1 MPRPPSDPPLAH
13 ATTVALTGLTG
24 FATLAGLWMHLPA
37 WRRADAAWL
46 GRIQTWTPD
55 MLAAWAEP
63 ITLLGG
69 LPVTVPLALALA
81 AYLWQRNHKPEAIIW
96 SALFVGGQAILFGL
110 KLAFSRTRPS
120 APDLLVRDFSFP
132 SGHAFTAVVLYG
144 AMAYVGGRRL
154 GARWARTVL
163 ALAVGT
169 LILAIGWSR
178 LLLHVH
184 YPTDV
189 LGGYLLG
196 IAWLALLG
204 MAQRQWGSRSGTFR
218 SQPVSSSTRSRR

>member
-1 MPRPPSDPPLAH
+1 MPRPPSAPPLAH
-13 ATTVALTGLTG
+13 TVKVALTGLTG

-46 GRIQTWTPD
+46 GRIQAWTPD
-55 MLAAWAEP
+55 ALTAWAEA

-69 LPVTVPLALALA
+69 LPVTIPLALALA
-81 AYLWQRNHKPEAIIW
+81 AYLWQRNHKPEAIVW
-96 SALFVGGQAILFGL
+96 SALFVGGQAVLFGL

-120 APDLLVRDFSFP
+120 APDLLMRDFSFP

-144 AMAYVGGRRL
+144 AIGYLGGRRL
-154 GARWARTVL
+154 RTRWARAAL

-169 LILAIGWSR
+169 VVLAIGGSR
-178 LLLHVH
+178 LLLRVH

-204 MAQRQWGSRSGTFR
+204 VALRRWRPGASRP
-218 SQPVSSSTRSRR
+218 QPVSSSTRSRR